1 MPEVLEPRSERET
14 ATLLCEANRAGQA
27 VTPRGGGTKMG
38 WGNPPA
44 RAEVVLSTARLNQVI
59 EHAWGDLTVTVEAG
73 CTVGELQRTL
83 ALHGQRLAVDVLWPD
98 RATVGG
104 ILSTNDSG
112 ALRLR
117 YGGLRDLIIGITLA
131 LADGT
136 LAKSGGKV
144 VKNVAGYDL
153 PKLATGALGT
163 LGVITRAVFRLHP
176 LPQNARTLTILAR
189 DAAEAQ
195 KTIDAIQNSQLAHA
209 ALQVRLESGEAPQ
222 VDILLEGTEAGIAAQ
237 ELRIRELAGAA
248 AVVAGSA
255 VEEGSAGVWSAREQL
270 WDQPGARGRELAI
283 AKFSVLPADIARTVA
298 CIGSGSWSAVVQAT
312 GIGWLRRAPGGMKGL
327 RAAIERSG
335 GSLVILRDAGE
346 LDAWG
351 TAGDTLPLMHALKEQ
366 FDPRGILNPGRFVGG
381 I

>member
-1 MPEVLEPRSERET
+1 MPEVLEPRNERE
-14 ATLLCEANRAGQA
+14 AAAILCEANQARRA
-27 VTPRGGGTKMG
+27 VTPRGGGTKME

-44 RAEVVLSTARLNQVI
+44 QAAVILSTTRLNRVI

-73 CTVGELQRTL
+73 CTVAELQRTL
-83 ALHGQRLAVDVLWPD
+83 ALHGQRLAVDVLWPE

-176 LPQNARTLTILAR
+176 LPQNARTLSIAAR
-189 DAAEAQ
+189 DAGEAQ

-209 ALQVRLESGEAPQ
+209 ALQARLASDAPPQ

-248 AVVAGSA
+248 AVV
-255 VEEGSAGVWSAREQL
+255 EGSAGVWSAREQL
-270 WDQPGARGRELAI
+270 WEQPGARGRELTI
-283 AKFSVLPADIARTVA
+283 GKFSVLPADIAKTVTG
-298 CIGSGSWSAVVQAT
+298 IGSGSWSAVVQAT
-312 GIGWLRRAPGGMKGL
+312 GIGWLRSEADAMREL
-327 RAAIERSG
+327 RAVIERKGGERSG
-335 GSLVILRDAGE
+335 GSLVIVRDAGG

-351 TAGDTLPLMHALKEQ
+351 AAGDTLPLMRALKQQ
-366 FDPRGILNPGRFVGG
+366 FDPRGVLNPGRFVGG

>member
-1 MPEVLEPRSERET
+1 MPDVLEPHDERE
-14 ATLLCEANRAGQA
+14 AAAILCDANQAGRV
-27 VTPRGGGTKMG
+27 VTPRGGGTKIG
-38 WGNPPA
+38 WGNPPS
-44 RAEVVLSTARLNQVI
+44 ETGVILSTTRLNQVI

-73 CTVGELQRTL
+73 CTVAELQRTL
-83 ALHGQRLAVDVLWPD
+83 ALHGQRLAVDVLWPE

-117 YGGLRDLIIGITLA
+117 YGGLRDLIIGCTLA

-153 PKLATGALGT
+153 SKLATGALGT

-189 DAAEAQ
+189 DAGGAQ

-209 ALQVRLESGEAPQ
+209 ALQVRVESKAAPQ

-237 ELRIRELAGAA
+237 ELQIRKLAAAA
-248 AVVAGSA
+248 AVV
-255 VEEGSAGVWSAREQL
+255 EGSPGVWSAREQL
-270 WDQPGARGRELAI
+270 WEQPGTI
-283 AKFSVLPADIARTVA
+283 AKFSVLPADIAKTVA
-298 CIGSGSWSAVVQAT
+298 SIGSGSWSAVVQAT
-312 GIGWLRRAPGGMKGL
+312 GIGWLRRAAGGMKAL
-327 RAAIERSG
+327 RATIEGNGGKRSGGERSG

-351 TAGDTLPLMHALKEQ
+351 TAGDTLPLMRALKQQ
-366 FDPRGILNPGRFVGG
+366 FDPRGTLNPGRFLGG

>member
-1 MPEVLEPRSERET
+1 MPEVLEPRSELE
-14 ATLLCEANRAGQA
+14 AAAILCDANQAGRA
-27 VTPRGGGTKMG
+27 VTPRGGGTKIG
-38 WGNPPA
+38 WGNPPT
-44 RAEVVLSTARLNQVI
+44 RAGIILSTTRLNRVI

-83 ALHGQRLAVDVLWPD
+83 ALHGQRLAVDVLWPE

-153 PKLATGALGT
+153 SKLATGALGT

-176 LPQNARTLTILAR
+176 LPQNARTLSVLVR
-189 DAAEAQ
+189 DAGEAQ

-209 ALQVRLESGEAPQ
+209 ALQVRVESKAAPQ

-237 ELRIRELAGAA
+237 ELQIRKLAGTA
-248 AVVAGSA
+248 AVVEGLA
-255 VEEGSAGVWSAREQL
+255 VEGSPAGVWSAREQL
-270 WDQPGARGRELAI
+270 WEQPGAIG
-283 AKFSVLPADIARTVA
+283 KFSVLPADIAKTA
-298 CIGSGSWSAVVQAT
+298 AWIGSGSWSAVVQAT
-312 GIGWLRRAPGGMKGL
+312 GIGWLRRAAGGMREL
-327 RAAIERSG
+327 RAAIERNG
-335 GSLVILRDAGE
+335 GSLVIMRDAGE

-351 TAGDTLPLMHALKEQ
+351 TAGDTLPLMRALKQQ
-366 FDPRGILNPGRFVGG
+366 FDPRGVLNPGRFVGG

>member
-1 MPEVLEPRSERET
+1 MPEVLEPRDEQE
-14 ATLLCEANRAGQA
+14 AAAILCDANQAGRVVA
-27 VTPRGGGTKMG
+27 PRGGGTKIG
-38 WGNPPA
+38 WGNPPT
-44 RAEVVLSTARLNQVI
+44 RAGVILSTARLNRVI

-73 CTVGELQRTL
+73 CTIGELQRTL
-83 ALHGQRLAVDVLWPD
+83 ALHGQRLAVDVLWPE

-153 PKLATGALGT
+153 SKLATGALGT

-176 LPQNARTLTILAR
+176 LPQNARTLSVLVR
-189 DAAEAQ
+189 DAGEAQ

-209 ALQVRLESGEAPQ
+209 ALQVRVESKAAPQ

-237 ELRIRELAGAA
+237 ELQIRKLAGTS
-248 AVVAGSA
+248 AVVAGSP
-255 VEEGSAGVWSAREQL
+255 VEEGSAGVWSAREHL
-270 WDQPGARGRELAI
+270 WEQPGAIG
-283 AKFSVLPADIARTVA
+283 KFSVLPADIAKTA
-298 CIGSGSWSAVVQAT
+298 AWIGSGSWSAVVQAT
-312 GIGWLRRAPGGMKGL
+312 GIGWLRRAAGGMREL
-327 RAAIERSG
+327 RAAIERNG
-335 GSLVILRDAGE
+335 GSLVIMRDAGG

-351 TAGDTLPLMHALKEQ
+351 TAGDTLPLMRALKQQ
-366 FDPRGILNPGRFVGG
+366 FDPRGVLNPGRFVGG